1 VILREDTL
9 RPSFFRTTSS
19 YDDFKNINPKR
30 ANGTCEWF
38 LRHDNFRNWKESD
51 RDDLLWLSAHP
62 GCGKSVLSR
71 MLVDE
76 RLVGCASVCHF
87 FFKESAKQNEQNKAT
102 TAICALLNQL
112 FHQRQKLLE
121 RHVTSAFEKC
131 GQALK
136 TDFEQLWQ
144 ILVSAAT
151 DEDAGN
157 VVCILDALDECE
169 PSDRNKLIARMQE
182 FYISTRRQSGR
193 KSCLKFFV
201 NSRPY
206 HDIEREFRDLT
217 TDFPTIR
224 LDGEL
229 GAEAISGEIQIVM
242 ESRLAIIKRKRRW
255 SDNVVA
261 ALQERLSPV
270 VNRTYLWLHLI
281 LEAIE
286 FALGSTQSRLLP
298 VIATMPETVDEA
310 YDKILLRSKHKK
322 AAKGL
327 LSIIVAAQRPL
338 TLGEIDVA
346 LGISEFFENSSTLS
360 SYAEISLEKDGIRDW
375 ISQACGPFV
384 TIVQG
389 RVYLIHETAKAFLLR
404 NPPSVAESGEWKNSI
419 LLTEAHKKLSQI
431 CIANL
436 SLQEVKKLRPNST
449 KKEETSLQH
458 LSTKYEFLEY
468 SAISWLP
475 HLRQSRM
482 HRKSNHVYVHDLQAV
497 DLCDLGDA
505 KSSIWFEI
513 LSRNDPKY
521 GQLRWTSGH
530 QPTVFWTVSFGLI
543 DETSYAFKKAME
555 RSAMA
560 YTMTYTLEAAVRN
573 VTNGEELLRILIH
586 SADSKIRMPAG
597 LMQLTAGNAKQA
609 EGLTKLLFEHRD
621 HQISITPGVVEAAAR
636 NSGQGVEMIILLLD
650 RRGSEISITPEVVKA
665 AVCNSGQGV
674 EMMTLLL
681 DRCGSEISI
690 TPKVVEAAAL
700 NPKQG
705 VEMMTLLLDRR
716 GDEVSITPKIVEE
729 AIRCTQRGGNLI
741 HVLYTTGRSRIAITQ
756 EMVEL
761 AARSYV
767 STLELMTLLLE
778 HRGHQIS
785 ITPGVVEA
793 AARNSGQGVE
803 MMTLLLDRCGNQ
815 VSITPEVVE
824 AAALNSE
831 QGFEMMTL
839 LLDRCGNQ
847 VSITPEVVEA
857 VARNSEQG
865 VEVMILLSQKR
876 GPQVRI
882 TPKVVRTAID
892 NLRRGIEMTQLLLDL
907 HGAQIDVECTVLT
920 AALRNSCHGV
930 QIMQL
935 LFERCELKDKIGP
948 QELEA
953 AIRNSNQG
961 LQLMLLLC
969 DKLGDKF
976 KVTPQMLG
984 AAARNENQG
993 VKLMQLMFDR
1003 CREKIEVT
1011 PQMLEAAARNEKQ
1024 GVKLMQ
1030 LMFDRCREKIE
1041 VTPQMLGAAACNEKQ
1056 GAELMQLMFDRCRNN
1071 IEVTSEMLKTAA
1083 LNDNHCVQWTEFL
1096 LSRRGSQ
1103 TAITE
1108 QLLIA
1113 ALHQSKQPVQLIRL
1127 LAKRSKDDSNF
1138 RFLQGYERFS
1148 ETMGRFRLS
1157 TKSEKV
1163 YLHFNKYT

>member
-229 GAEAISGEIQIVM
+229 EAEAISGEIQIVM

-261 ALQERLSPV
+261 ALQERLSQV

-650 RRGSEISITPEVVKA
+650 R
-665 AVCNSGQGV
+665 
-674 EMMTLLL
+674 
-681 DRCGSEISI
+681 CGSEISI

-857 VARNSEQG
+857 AARNSEQG

-907 HGAQIDVECTVLT
+907 HGAQIHVECTVLT